1 MKVTNLFIYPIKACR
16 GVRLE
21 RARIV
26 ARGFAADRRYMLIDA
41 VNEFV
46 TQRKRRE
53 LALVSVSLVEGGFE
67 LSAPGRAPLHVSEAC
82 EVGERVTARVWGHEG
97 VGVRH
102 VSGSA
107 WFSEYLGAKT
117 SLVYMP
123 DDHERPVNPD
133 RALRGDVVS
142 FADGYPLLLT
152 SEESLAEL
160 NRRMPSP
167 IGMLRFRPN
176 IVIDGSSPFVE
187 DTFARVRIGGTTFR
201 GPKGCDRCVVTT
213 IDPETAE
220 AHAEPLKTLATFR
233 KWDGKVWFG
242 MNLIHDAPGE
252 LSVGDAVTPLE

>member
-1 MKVTNLFIYPIKACR
+1 MKVTDLFIYPIKACR
-16 GVRLE
+16 GVRLS

-46 TQRKRRE
+46 TQRKRPE
-53 LALVSVSLVEGGFE
+53 LALVSVSLVDGGFE
-67 LSAPGRAPLHVSEAC
+67 LTAPGRAPLRVSETC
-82 EVGERVTARVWGHEG
+82 EDGERVTARIWGHQG

-102 VSGSA
+102 VPGSS
-107 WFSEYLGAKT
+107 WFSEYLGAKV

-123 DDHERPVNPD
+123 DDHQRAVNPA
-133 RALRGDVVS
+133 RAAPSDVVS
-142 FADGYPLLLT
+142 FADGYPFLLT

-160 NRRMPSP
+160 NRRLPSP

-201 GPKGCDRCVVTT
+201 GPKACDRCVVTT
-213 IDPETAE
+213 IDPETAR

-233 KWDGKVWFG
+233 QWDGKVWFG
-242 MNLIHDAPGE
+242 MNLIHDAQGE
-252 LSVGDAVTPLE
+252 LAVGDDVTPLT

>member
-1 MKVTNLFIYPIKACR
+1 
-16 GVRLE
+16 
-21 RARIV
+21 
-26 ARGFAADRRYMLIDA
+26 
-41 VNEFV
+41 
-46 TQRKRRE
+46 
-53 LALVSVSLVEGGFE
+53 
-67 LSAPGRAPLHVSEAC
+67 VSEAC

-97 VGVRH
+97 VGVLH
-102 VSGSA
+102 VPGSA

-123 DDHERPVNPD
+123 DDHERPVNPE

-142 FADGYPLLLT
+142 FADGYPFLLT

-187 DTFARVRIGGTTFR
+187 DTFARVRIGATTFR

-220 AHAEPLKTLATFR
+220 AHTEPLKTLATFR

-242 MNLIHDAPGE
+242 MNLIHDAEGV
-252 LSVGDAVTPLE
+252 LSVGDVVTPLE